1 MKKLIKAL
9 SVITIALTISS
20 CSSFG
25 NFFYKKKAPQLDYID
40 GSVKMD
46 MKNFFDGDLEGF
58 AIKQDVNGKITGT
71 VTAKINGK
79 WEENKGV
86 VQFNYRHS
94 DGTKDSRTW
103 LITVNPDN
111 SFDAV
116 GHDIIKAASGSQNG
130 NASQSIYSLNIGAKG
145 QKEEVDFEDK
155 IYLVD
160 EKSAIMISN
169 FKARKS
175 DKGVAGKITFSL
187 KKTSSQANNEQK

>member
-1 MKKLIKAL
+1 MKNFIKTTSAIAIVL
-9 SVITIALTISS
+9 SISS
-20 CSSFG
+20 CAAFG
-25 NFFYKKKAPQLDYID
+25 GLLHKKEAPKLDYID

-46 MKNFFDGDLEGF
+46 MKKFFDGDLEGF
-58 AIKQDVNGKITGT
+58 AIKQDESGKITGT

-103 LITVNPDN
+103 LITVNSDN

-116 GHDIIKAASGSQNG
+116 GHDIIKAASGKQSG
-130 NASQSIYSLNIGAKG
+130 NAAQSIYSLNIGQKG
-145 QKEEVDFEDK
+145 NREEVEFEDK

-160 EKSAIMISN
+160 EKSAIMTSI
-169 FKARKS
+169 FKAKKS
-175 DKGVAGKITFSL
+175 DKGTAGKIIFSL
-187 KKTSSQANNEQK
+187 KKISDQ